1 MLHMRAGHLI
11 GHGQHC
17 PSWIGVRGDRS
28 ADSVRGVRSVR
39 GSDSVRGPAASA
51 RPIVAVL

>member
-39 GSDSVRGPAASA
+39 GSDSVRGSAASA
-51 RPIVAVL
+51 QPIVAVL